1 MVLLADTTDTF
12 RSVMCCFDV
21 SSASKLQH
29 LASSTRQK
37 HKQSNLLEYFRVF
50 LLIFSNSKVSNSL
63 RFMAHTLCLYS
74 LAHSPFAS

>member
-12 RSVMCCFDV
+12 RPVMCCFDV

-37 HKQSNLLEYFRVF
+37 HKQSNLLEYRVF

-74 LAHSPFAS
+74 LAHSPLAS

>member
-12 RSVMCCFDV
+12 RPVMCCFDV

-37 HKQSNLLEYFRVF
+37 HKQSNLFRIQS
-50 LLIFSNSKVSNSL
+50 IFINIFKFKSFKQFEIYGTHIMSVQSGTQSV
-63 RFMAHTLCLYS
+63 C
-74 LAHSPFAS
+74 